1 MMLRTCSLTSLALAS
16 LAAMPCGAR
25 ADLAYG
31 TTLEGTLVS
40 FNTSAPGTLLS
51 GVAISGMQPNETVR
65 GIDFRPA
72 TGELYALGSFSRL
85 YTINPATGIATQV
98 GSVLSPGLNG
108 SQFGFDFNPTVDRIR
123 IVSDADQNLRVHP
136 VTGAVAFVDGTITY
150 AAGDPNFGVNP
161 NVTHAAYTNSFAGAT
176 TTALYVIDTGLDILA
191 LQNANVGTLTTIGSI
206 GTDITDMGGFDISPN
221 GNIAYVAVRDNALAR
236 TTFWT
241 LNLSTGA
248 GTMVGEVG
256 GGAILTGLAVV
267 PAPGAGAALAL
278 VSLAAVGRRRR

>member
-1 MMLRTCSLTSLALAS
+1 MMLRTCSIASLALAS
-16 LAAMPCGAR
+16 LVAMPGVAK

-40 FNTSAPGTLLS
+40 FNTSTPGTLLS
-51 GVAISGMQPNETVR
+51 GVAISGMQPNETIR

-72 TGELYALGSFSRL
+72 TGQLYALGSFSRL
-85 YTINPATGIATQV
+85 YTINPATGVATQV
-98 GSVLSPGLNG
+98 GGVFSTALNG

-150 AAGDPNFGVNP
+150 AAGDANFGVNP
-161 NVTHAAYTNSFAGAT
+161 NVSHAAYTNSFAGAT
-176 TTALYVIDTGLDILA
+176 TTALYVIDTGLDVLA
-191 LQNANVGTLTTIGSI
+191 LQNANAGTLTTIGAI

-241 LNLSTGA
+241 LNLATGA

-256 GGAILTGLAVV
+256 GGAILTGLTVV